1 MKELERY
8 HEPIIKHLY
17 KSNWGQLQMEEA
29 QIMMRIMEAGMRLN
43 IPILPVHDGCL
54 CPRSKK
60 NKVVELFKEGIE
72 AVENMK
78 HLEPLPIDKIRALL
92 RQTEMLKKAV

>member
-1 MKELERY
+1 
-8 HEPIIKHLY
+8 
-17 KSNWGQLQMEEA
+17 MEEA
-29 QIMMRIMEAGMRLN
+29 QIMMRLMEEGMRQN

-60 NKVVELFKEGIE
+60 NKVVELFKKEGIS
-72 AVENMK
+72 ATENMK
-78 HLEPLPIDKIRALL
+78 HLKPLPIEDIRQVL